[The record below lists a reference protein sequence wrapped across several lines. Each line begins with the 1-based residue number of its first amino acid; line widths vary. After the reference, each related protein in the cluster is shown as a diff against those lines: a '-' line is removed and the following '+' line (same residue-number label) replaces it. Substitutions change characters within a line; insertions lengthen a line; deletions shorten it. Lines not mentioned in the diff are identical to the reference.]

1 MLKDLMIAGSLASLL
16 FVASSTAK
24 AQAMPTALAKGE
36 LQVGGGYS
44 IAGSDYGQR
53 KIQGISAFA
62 DFDFRPHWGLEGD
75 AHFVSLVTPDDIGE
89 NSYLAGP
96 RFIYRRNRLKMYAKG
111 LVGAGDLVVENSQRN
126 PGEVAGTNFAYALGG
141 GVDVVVK
148 SYFVVRAVD
157 VEYQHYDFQ
166 TGLTPIV
173 FTFGAA
179 YRFH

>member
-1 MLKDLMIAGSLASLL
+1 MLKNLMIAGSLASLL
-16 FVASSTAK
+16 FLAPSAK
-24 AQAMPTALAKGE
+24 AQALPTALARGE

-62 DFDFRPHWGLEGD
+62 DFDVRLHVGLEAD
-75 AHFVSLVTPDDIGE
+75 AHFLSVITPDDIGE
-89 NSYLAGP
+89 NSFLAGP
-96 RFIYRRNRLKMYAKG
+96 RFIYRRNGIKMYAKVLAG
-111 LVGAGDLVVENSQRN
+111 VGDFIVENRQRY
-126 PGEVAGTNFAYALGG
+126 PGEVAGTNFAYSLGG
-141 GVDVVVK
+141 GVDVLVK
-148 SYFVVRAVD
+148 QHFVVRAVD
-157 VEYQHYDFQ
+157 VEYQHFDYL